1 MITFKKYIEILE
13 KKETEFDVTEILI
26 GSKRIKVEIADNNKK
41 RARGMMHR
49 TSLKNNHGMLFLMPR
64 VKRASFWMKNTE
76 VPLSIAFIDP
86 SCKILEMYD
95 MVPNS
100 NERVLSRSFNIAYAL
115 EVPMGWFERN
125 KISTGDLVQGLPKI
139 IEEDNT
145 AGGGGV
151 FGIGPSFGHG
161 GDMINSDFYAT
172 GYSGVPYI
180 MGSKPM
186 KRNLIKNKNKKRIKK
201 RLNKIK

>member
-13 KKETEFDVTEILI
+13 KRELEFDVTEILI
-26 GSKRIKVEIADNNKK
+26 GSKIINVEIADNNKK
-41 RARGMMHR
+41 RSEGMMHR

-100 NERVLSRSFNIAYAL
+100 DEKILSRSFNVAYAL
-115 EVPMGWFERN
+115 EVPLGWFGRN
-125 KISTGDLVQGLPKI
+125 KIEVGDLVQGLPKI
-139 IEEDNT
+139 IQEDNM
-145 AGGGGV
+145 AGSGGALGS
-151 FGIGPSFGHG
+151 GESFGHG
-161 GDMINSDFYAT
+161 GDFGNSDFYAT
-172 GYSGVPYI
+172 GYAGIPYV
-180 MGSKPM
+180 MGSRRR
-186 KRNLIKNKNKKRIKK
+186 KRVVSKKKRRNKKT
-201 RLNKIK
+201 